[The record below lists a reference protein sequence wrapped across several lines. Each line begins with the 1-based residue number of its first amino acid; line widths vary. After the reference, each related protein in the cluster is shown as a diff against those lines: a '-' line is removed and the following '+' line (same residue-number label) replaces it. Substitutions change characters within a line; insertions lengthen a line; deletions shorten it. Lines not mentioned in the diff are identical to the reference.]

1 MADTPG
7 ILPIYRMPAGTW
19 RSGRG
24 TSTLRLL
31 ILGPWV
37 RRIPPGSPRNL
48 IMPFHYDLLEA
59 GLGISARP
67 ASGDDVRDSPFG
79 GVLNLCDFR
88 PPRYAATLPSGIEL
102 GLRPINDEIP
112 APLPTLKLAVLELA
126 EMRSREV
133 ATLVHCQAGQSRSPT
148 VVALYWMARDGVTW
162 SDALNRLREI
172 RPMIEP
178 NRFFQTEPQRNTIVD
193 AIRDFMAG
201 DLGLLER
208 ARQQHAALIE
218 TLKQP
223 QHDLALGIP
232 GVSRLAERIFATPG
246 PLMLDALTVPA
257 VGLFVCAGTDTMERG
272 LPGERGLHWRRAV
285 VAGPALGTGLRRSEA
300 PPQSVVDCNAIEPRR
315 GPWRVRD
322 RARRLILGRRPAM
335 RPSSARSSP

>member
-1 MADTPG
+1 
-7 ILPIYRMPAGTW
+7 MP
-19 RSGRG
+19 
-24 TSTLRLL
+24 L
-31 ILGPWV
+31 
-37 RRIPPGSPRNL
+37 
-48 IMPFHYDLLEA
+48 HYDLLEP

-79 GVLNLCDFR
+79 GILNLCDFR
-88 PPRYAATLPSGIEL
+88 PPRYAGTLPSGIEL
-102 GLRPINDEIP
+102 VLRPINDEIP
-112 APLPTLKLAVLELA
+112 VPLPTLKLAVLELA
-126 EMRSREV
+126 EMRSRGV

-178 NRFFQTEPQRNTIVD
+178 NRFFQTEPRRNTIVD
-193 AIRDFMAG
+193 AVRDFMAG
-201 DLGLLER
+201 DQALLEQ
-208 ARQQHAALIE
+208 ARQRHAALIE

-223 QHDLALGIP
+223 QHDLVLGMPGGFPGGIP

-272 LPGERGLHWRRAV
+272 LPGVEQSSRVRHWEPAWVEDTACVEGRARFKAVLTAMRSSHDAGLGVCVIAPEDLFSGAV
-285 VAGPALGTGLRRSEA
+285 VLCAHLLLAHRLDLASALLLVGS
-300 PPQSVVDCNAIEPRR
+300 
-315 GPWRVRD
+315 
-322 RARRLILGRRPAM
+322 RRPPM
-335 RPSSARSSP
+335 WRDLDRLWSFNWSELMTDPGPDQ